1 MNRVQLGV
9 VLAAMAL
16 AQMAAGQDAGVVVI
30 DNGESAEASSKIWSA
45 AGVTIEPSAE
55 HATGCKG
62 CLKLTFAKDG
72 GQTKVPGPLH
82 RLQNRD
88 EDRAVSVP

>member
-1 MNRVQLGV
+1 MYLGRLFM
-9 VLAAMAL
+9 VLALTAVAAR
-16 AQMAAGQDAGVVVI
+16 AQTPADVTVI
-30 DNGESAEASSKIWSA
+30 DNGESTEASSKIWSA
-45 AGVTIEPSAE
+45 TGVTIEPSAE

-88 EDRAVSVP
+88 EGRAVSVP